1 MPRREGAGERSRR
14 FRPCPRAGRGRSPFE
29 AAGGTRTDGQ
39 SREVDRGISRI
50 SAFLMLRRP
59 GRRRHRRAGHPRA
72 ACRGARPQDVAP
84 RAPCSRQPRP
94 PASRPAASRSPR
106 PSASC
111 RAPTPR
117 PAPAPFPFGAL
128 GVSQRV
134 RVHVI
139 SHVTSGG
146 DVDRLP
152 VPGVVA
158 ARAQRVV
165 DEATPGLALADPGVE
180 VPEADRGL
188 DTGSPAREVVSSC
201 GSASRSKSCSGS
213 RAQRVYV
220 HPPRR
225 SATGGACDPSA
236 AHSVATG
243 PSRRPPRSSG
253 TGLSPVIRGRTPGR
267 STSARSH
274 GVARRSPVETGLRS
288 GPGVRPGAAIVGRMR
303 EAPSRKL
310 VSHHSPRSPGMPPG
324 SLGKATIA
332 PGALKPGRDGL
343 GDADGARGPYRVDGG
358 RRAEGGG
365 RRLARPRRPAIR
377 PARRPS
383 GRLW

>member
-1 MPRREGAGERSRR
+1 MRGPEAVKPSGVRRAVPPGPPRRRRAVGSHPMRMDRLETPRAEPTYDAGGASLGDRSALRVGRRRAWELGGAAPVHRKACIRHSARVVGRTVRPRCHGTRIRPPRSIRAAPVRSRVARLGTRPQGRRSSFPGRSRRIAAMPRREGAGERSRR
-14 FRPCPRAGRGRSPFE
+14 FRPCPRAGRVRSLFE

-39 SREVDRGISRI
+39 SREVDRGTSRI

-84 RAPCSRQPRP
+84 RAACSRHPRP
-94 PASRPAASRSPR
+94 PASRPTASRSPR

-188 DTGSPAREVVSSC
+188 DTGGPAREVVSS
-201 GSASRSKSCSGS
+201 
-213 RAQRVYV
+213 
-220 HPPRR
+220 
-225 SATGGACDPSA
+225 
-236 AHSVATG
+236 
-243 PSRRPPRSSG
+243 
-253 TGLSPVIRGRTPGR
+253 
-267 STSARSH
+267 
-274 GVARRSPVETGLRS
+274 
-288 GPGVRPGAAIVGRMR
+288 
-303 EAPSRKL
+303 
-310 VSHHSPRSPGMPPG
+310 
-324 SLGKATIA
+324 
-332 PGALKPGRDGL
+332 
-343 GDADGARGPYRVDGG
+343 
-358 RRAEGGG
+358 
-365 RRLARPRRPAIR
+365 
-377 PARRPS
+377 
-383 GRLW
+383 